1 MSKIPFNNF
10 GPMYDCSRNAVLSIP
25 AVKKLIDI
33 CKDLGYTSFSLY
45 TEDTYEVKDNP
56 YFGYGRGRYSMAELK
71 EIDEYAAQNGLA
83 FIPCIQTLGHLTTI
97 NRWPDYHLIMDCED
111 ILLVDEEKVYTL
123 IDNMFASLASC
134 ISGKVVNVGMD
145 EAHMLGRGKYYDI
158 HGENDKTE
166 ILVRHI
172 ARVAEIAKKYD
183 FAICMWSDMF
193 FRLATKGDYYAS
205 NVEIDESVRKLIPE
219 NVTLV
224 YWDYYSADIDHYNAM
239 FKAHEKIKNG
249 TYFAGVLGACRGFTP
264 CNGSSIKNTKPA
276 IESCIENG
284 IKDVM
289 LTAWGDDGGEC
300 PRFSFLPSLFYAAEI
315 AKGNSDIDSIKEAFE
330 KKFKLPWDA
339 FMLLDLINGEKRAN
353 PSKQLLYNDLLFG
366 LIDTKIREDIPQ
378 RFGALAEKLSPY
390 RNHED
395 WGYLFDCAYALCKA
409 IETKALLGRKIRKA
423 YQDGD
428 KDGLLALIPQCKE
441 LIVRLTAFYEAF
453 KKQWYMENKGFG
465 FEIHDIRLG
474 GLIKRAEHCTELLV
488 DYTDGK
494 ISKIDELNDE
504 NLLDFYGVENS
515 IEDCCVDYRWF
526 VSPNVL

>member
-33 CKDLGYTSFSLY
+33 CKDLGYTSFALY

-71 EIDEYAAQNGLA
+71 EIDQYAAQNGLT

-97 NRWPDYHLIMDCED
+97 NRWPEYHLIMDCED

-183 FAICMWSDMF
+183 FTICMWSDMF

-205 NVEIDESVRKLIPE
+205 NVEIDEAVKKLIPE

-249 TYFAGVLGACRGFTP
+249 TYFAGVLGSCRGFTP

-315 AKGNSDIDSIKEAFE
+315 AKGNSDMDNIKKAFE
-330 KKFKLPWDA
+330 EKFELPWDA
-339 FMLLDLINGEKRAN
+339 FMLLDLINGERRAN
-353 PSKQLLYNDLLFG
+353 PSKKLLYNDLLFG
-366 LIDTKIREDIPQ
+366 LVDTQIKEDIPQ
-378 RFGALAEKLSPY
+378 RFADVADKLSPY
-390 RNHED
+390 RNHET
-395 WGYLFDCAYALCKA
+395 WGYLFDCAYTLCRV
-409 IETKALLGRKIRKA
+409 IEIKALLGIKIRKA
-423 YQDGD
+423 YQAGD

-441 LIVRLTAFYEAF
+441 LIVRLTAFYESF
-453 KKQWYMENKGFG
+453 KKQWYTENKGFG
-465 FEIHDIRLG
+465 FEVQDIRLG

-488 DYTDGK
+488 DYTNGK
-494 ISKIDELNDE
+494 ISKIDELEE
-504 NLLDFYGVENS
+504 NLLDFYGVEKS
-515 IEDCCVDYRWF
+515 VEDCCVDYKWF